1 MRVVAFAQLR
11 ELLGGS
17 ERMVEIADG
26 ERVADVWAV
35 LARSAPS
42 IDELRSA
49 TRSAKNGRIV
59 AFDEPVADGDE
70 LAFLPPV
77 GGG

>member
-11 ELLGGS
+11 EMLGGS
-17 ERMVEIADG
+17 ERTVQIAHG

-42 IDELRSA
+42 IDELRVA
-49 TRSAKNGRIV
+49 TRSVKNGRVV

-70 LAFLPPV
+70 VAFLPPV